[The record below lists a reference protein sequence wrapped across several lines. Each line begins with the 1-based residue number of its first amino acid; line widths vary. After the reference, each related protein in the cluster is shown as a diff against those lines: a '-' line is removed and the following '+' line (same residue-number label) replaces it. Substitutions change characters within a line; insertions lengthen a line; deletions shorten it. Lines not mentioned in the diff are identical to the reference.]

1 MKLRNVGS
9 NQTVLSL
16 DNGTEILFSY
26 NTPVAGFV
34 EGYGYVKTDKFHS
47 KTTSKHINNYL
58 GPSIY
63 YVKIMSQSFFDNL
76 AN

>member
-1 MKLRNVGS
+1 MKLRNIGS

-26 NTPVAGFV
+26 DTPVAGFV

-47 KTTSKHINNYL
+47 KTTTKHINSYL

-63 YVKIMSQSFFDNL
+63 GVMIKPQSFFDGL
-76 AN
+76 TK